1 MTNTHPFDALLL
13 DMDGVLLDTRPS
25 FTAAVVLSARRCA
38 VTPGLNASRGE
49 ASAQDWGEAEV
60 EALRLAGGFN
70 NDWDGAA
77 AVALLGPSS
86 GPGPGWAALCLEL
99 SASGGGPQAVAAR
112 CGAEAWEAMRA
123 RVTPV
128 FQCLYAGPR
137 AMEIYGLDPTETVGL
152 YALEVP
158 LVTPFEIDSAGLP
171 VGVFTGRAREEAA
184 LGLERLGFPLPP
196 DRVVCDTSP
205 RFRKPRPDGLMVLA
219 SALGSRRPLYVGD
232 TVDDMEAA
240 RNARAAGLEAS
251 FAGVAKRG
259 SERARRFEEG
269 GAVFIGESLRQILT
283 QFDPSLADP
292 GREIPGGK
300 A

>member
-1 MTNTHPFDALLL
+1 
-13 DMDGVLLDTRPS
+13 
-25 FTAAVVLSARRCA
+25 
-38 VTPGLNASRGE
+38 
-49 ASAQDWGEAEV
+49 
-60 EALRLAGGFN
+60 
-70 NDWDGAA
+70 
-77 AVALLGPSS
+77 
-86 GPGPGWAALCLEL
+86 
-99 SASGGGPQAVAAR
+99 
-112 CGAEAWEAMRA
+112 
-123 RVTPV
+123 
-128 FQCLYAGPR
+128 
-137 AMEIYGLDPTETVGL
+137 MEIYGLDPTETVGL

-158 LVTPFEIDSAGLP
+158 IATPCEIDSAGLP

-184 LGLERLGFPLPP
+184 LGLERLGLDLSP

-240 RNARAAGLEAS
+240 QNARAAGLEAS